1 MRRGGLHELTDE
13 ARRESTRWRTPCVM
27 ARGCLAEES
36 EVLAR

>member
-1 MRRGGLHELTDE
+1 MRRGGSHELTDE
-13 ARRESTRWRTPCVM
+13 ARRESARWRTPCVM